1 MTSSSSNTKHTQAQ
15 EASMLFMEEQ
25 SIPVPSFRRDHNL
38 ALDGFGQNSLLLVSK
53 SVLGIFNDTEVLVNR
68 ISHQFYDV
76 IVDGID
82 EIEYQWKQL
91 SKKQF

>member
-1 MTSSSSNTKHTQAQ
+1 MTRLSSNTNLTQAQ

-25 SIPVPSFRRDHNL
+25 RIPAPSFQRDHDL
-38 ALDGFGQNSLLLVSK
+38 ALDGFGHNSLLLVSK
-53 SVLGIFNDTEVLVNR
+53 SIMGIFNDTEILVNR
-68 ISHQFYDV
+68 ISHQIYDV
-76 IVDGID
+76 IIDGID